1 MKQLSRP
8 LLRWYDQHA
17 RDLPW
22 RRTSDPYAIW
32 ISEVMLQQT
41 QVETVKPYFERFH
54 QRFPR
59 VRDLAAADESEV
71 LRLWEGLGYYRRARQ
86 LHAASRRI
94 VDEFAGQ
101 FPTQL
106 ADVMS
111 LPGIGRYTAGAIL
124 SIAFDQRQPI
134 LEGNTIRVY
143 SRLLGY
149 RSDPRSTAGQREL
162 WQFAEAILPKSRVGA
177 FNQAMMELGSE
188 VCVPKRPDCASCPL
202 MASCRARE
210 HGWQDQIPIPPQ
222 RKTKYE
228 DVTEVA
234 VVVRRRGRVL
244 IRQCGPNE
252 RWAGMWD
259 FPRLVADG
267 DHPSA
272 VVSQVTAMTGV
283 EILLGTHV
291 TTIKHAVTRFRITL
305 KCYDAE
311 YVSGRLRRNGGCRW
325 VAPGDLSGFALSV
338 TGRKLANRVQS
349 TNGELV

>member
-1 MKQLSRP
+1 
-8 LLRWYDQHA
+8 
-17 RDLPW
+17 
-22 RRTSDPYAIW
+22 
-32 ISEVMLQQT
+32 MLQQT
-41 QVETVKPYFERFH
+41 QVSTVVPYFIRFVH
-54 QRFPR
+54 EIPNLKILSK
-59 VRDLAAADESEV
+59 VNNNKL
-71 LRLWEGLGYYRRARQ
+71 LKLWEGLGYYRRARQ
-86 LHAASRRI
+86 LHAASKRI

-244 IRQCGPNE
+244 IDSVDPTNVGPACGI
-252 RWAGMWD
+252 
-259 FPRLVADG
+259 F
-267 DHPSA
+267 
-272 VVSQVTAMTGV
+272 
-283 EILLGTHV
+283 LG
-291 TTIKHAVTRFRITL
+291 
-305 KCYDAE
+305 
-311 YVSGRLRRNGGCRW
+311 W
-325 VAPGDLSGFALSV
+325 
-338 TGRKLANRVQS
+338 
-349 TNGELV
+349 

>member
-86 LHAASRRI
+86 LHAASRR
-94 VDEFAGQ
+94 
-101 FPTQL
+101 
-106 ADVMS
+106 
-111 LPGIGRYTAGAIL
+111 
-124 SIAFDQRQPI
+124 IAFDQRQPI

-272 VVSQVTAMTGV
+272 VVPQVTAMTGV